1 MNFCKGLLPIMPDEK
16 IITSKTDAKK
26 KRKDGEIFNNNKFV
40 ELRPTMENLIKM
52 LCDTIL
58 EMDEISLS
66 EGSSV
71 STADLIVD
79 VMNEEFDDFVEDL
92 PAELKEVADVIYAE
106 LSERIDLI
114 DNYSVLTE
122 AGILDISQR
131 RRKAMLMR
139 RYRTKI
145 MTARSR
151 SARRRATSDELE
163 RRASRKARS
172 VIRSRFT
179 GNKKYDEMS
188 PSEKLT
194 IDKRM
199 ARIPQS
205 VLKRMTSKMMPKV
218 KRIESERLKKKISR
232 NNTGG
237 SSGETKDANKP
248 QGTKA
253 AIVKNA
259 VNRASD
265 RIGVGKVSQDK
276 SALNKK
282 KNTSLKEDID
292 VIKNATDINVIFEM
306 EFVKKSDLPKK

>member
-1 MNFCKGLLPIMPDEK
+1 MPDEK
-16 IITSKTDAKK
+16 IIGSKTDAKK
-26 KRKDGEIFNNNKFV
+26 KRKDGEVFNNNKFV

-52 LCDTIL
+52 FCDTIL

-79 VMNEEFDDFVEDL
+79 VMNEDFEDFVEDL
-92 PAELKEVADVIYAE
+92 PAELQEVADVIYAE
-106 LSERIDLI
+106 LSERVNLI
-114 DNYSVLTE
+114 ENYSVLTE

-151 SARRRATSDELE
+151 SARRRATSAELE

-172 VIRSRFT
+172 VIRDRFT

-237 SSGETKDANKP
+237 SSGETKDTKP

-253 AIVKNA
+253 AVVKNA
-259 VNRASD
+259 VNKASD
-265 RIGVGKVSQDK
+265 RIGVGKVTQDK
-276 SALNKK
+276 SALKK
-282 KNTSLKEDID
+282 KKDDSLKEDIN
-292 VIKNATDINVIFEM
+292 VIENATDINVIFEM
-306 EFVKKSDLPKK
+306 EFVKKADLPKK

>member
-1 MNFCKGLLPIMPDEK
+1 MTIMPDEK
-16 IITSKTDAKK
+16 IITPKTDAKK

-58 EMDEISLS
+58 EMDEFGLT
-66 EGSSV
+66 EGYSV

-79 VMNEEFDDFVEDL
+79 VMNEDFDDFVEDL

-114 DNYSVLTE
+114 ENYSVLTE

-131 RRKAMLMR
+131 RRKAMLIR

-151 SARRRATSDELE
+151 AARRRATSAELE

-172 VIRSRFT
+172 VIRDRFT

-205 VLKRMTSKMMPKV
+205 VLKRMTSKMIPKV
-218 KRIESERLKKKISR
+218 KRIETERLKKKISR

-237 SSGETKDANKP
+237 SSGETKDTKP
-248 QGTKA
+248 HGTKA
-253 AIVKNA
+253 AVVKNA
-259 VNRASD
+259 VNKASD

-276 SALNKK
+276 SALNKRK
-282 KNTSLKEDID
+282 DTSLKEDID
-292 VIKNATDINVIFEM
+292 TIKNATDINVIFEM
-306 EFVKKSDLPKK
+306 EFVKKADLPKK